1 MQLVLNS
8 PNHWDGE
15 QTGNKHV
22 FFILEG
28 CANPVGTRGFYN
40 EYLKPELDKHRKV
53 FEMLGG
59 KIKVQPS
66 TEQLSGLGFST
77 TQRNHVFVK
86 VSGSF
91 NRTVKVVF

>member
-1 MQLVLNS
+1 
-8 PNHWDGE
+8 
-15 QTGNKHV
+15 
-22 FFILEG
+22 
-28 CANPVGTRGFYN
+28 
-40 EYLKPELDKHRKV
+40 
-53 FEMLGG
+53 MLGG